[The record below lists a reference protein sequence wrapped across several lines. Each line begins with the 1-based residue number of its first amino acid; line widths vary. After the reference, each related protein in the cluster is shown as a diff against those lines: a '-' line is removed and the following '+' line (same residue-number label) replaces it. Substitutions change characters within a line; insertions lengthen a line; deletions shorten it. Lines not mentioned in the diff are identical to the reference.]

1 MIHDLHSKKNI
12 FKMRKWQFY
21 KVDKKQKEN
30 KVHMIWSGNVL
41 KTQSTKQLEN
51 QKNKSE
57 EDVRGIFKTT
67 ELKTFWKQ
75 LL

>member
-1 MIHDLHSKKNI
+1 MIQNYIAKNI

-21 KVDKKQKEN
+21 KVDKKQKEK
-30 KVHMIWSGNVL
+30 KVHVIWSGNVL

-57 EDVRGIFKTT
+57 EDVHGYSKP
-67 ELKTFWKQ
+67 Q
-75 LL
+75 S